1 MSVTTNCRAL
11 EETLPYRVVTQVST
25 GSSSPTQAEI
35 DLTIRLER
43 FRAVALGIFESAQS
57 TFLLLILVRWFD
69 GSNAEKSLV
78 AGAYQSGLLVT
89 PIILYLTRRLALAPP
104 QAMSFLFGS
113 AAVLYALAATIP
125 HHSAFV
131 FLTSIGSLLHATSSP
146 LMTTMMYTNYP
157 STRRGLIHSQN
168 NSIRLA
174 TSIIFASVAG
184 WALSGRLA
192 YYQYLV
198 GVYSC
203 ALGIAA
209 YLLWRVPRCGGA
221 LAERPLLE
229 CFTHIKVDRVLR
241 DTLIAWMF
249 LGFGNLMMLPLRIEY
264 LANHEHGL
272 HLSEIEI
279 TLLVATIPHLARLL
293 ASPMWGRLF
302 DRLNFFSLRIAVNL
316 CFLASVF
323 SFFSSSSFISLAI
336 AAAIFGFSNS
346 GGDVAWSLWVTK
358 FAPPSL
364 VPDYMA
370 AHTFFTGVRGV
381 IAPIVAFALLGV
393 IPLTTLMWISA
404 ALMSFA
410 TIQLFFIRERST
422 RRDSQRGY

>member
-1 MSVTTNCRAL
+1 MSTSV
-11 EETLPYRVVTQVST
+11 
-25 GSSSPTQAEI
+25 PTQPALPGQDET

-43 FRAVALGIFESAQS
+43 LRAIALGVFESAQS
-57 TFLLLILVRWFD
+57 TFLLLILVRWFN

-78 AGAYQSGLLVT
+78 ASAYQSGLLIT
-89 PIILYLTRRLALAPP
+89 PIILYLTRKLSFAPS
-104 QAMSFLFGS
+104 QAMSYLFGL
-113 AAVLYALAATIP
+113 AGGLYALAAIIP
-125 HHSAFV
+125 NESAFV
-131 FLTSIGSLLHATSSP
+131 IFTSIGSLLQATASP

-174 TSIIFASVAG
+174 TSILFASLAG
-184 WALSGRLA
+184 WILSGRLA
-192 YYQYLV
+192 YYQYLI
-198 GVYSC
+198 GIY
-203 ALGIAA
+203 ALALLVAA
-209 YLLWRVPRCGGA
+209 YLLSRVPRCGGA
-221 LAERPLLE
+221 LIERPLLE
-229 CFTHIKVDRVLR
+229 CFSHIKVDRVLR

-264 LANHEHGL
+264 LANQEHGL
-272 HLSEIEI
+272 HLSEVEI

-302 DRLNFFSLRIAVNL
+302 DRLNFFSLRITVNL
-316 CFLASVF
+316 FFLLSVF
-323 SFFSSSSFISLAI
+323 SFFSSSSFVSLAI

-364 VPDYMA
+364 VPDYMVV
-370 AHTFFTGVRGV
+370 HTFFTGVRGV
-381 IAPIVAFALLGV
+381 FAPIVAFSLLGV
-393 IPLTTLMWISA
+393 LPLTTLMWISA

-410 TIQLFFIRERST
+410 TIQMLFIRERQT
-422 RRDSQRGY
+422 RAKSEVVR